1 MPKNVPPEVAAAI
14 IKLSMGNNYGYT
26 PADAAQD
33 LKNAEGKVVLKYNN
47 IRIIE
52 NTVYIS

>member
-14 IKLSMGNNYGYT
+14 IKLSMGNNYGHT

-33 LKNAEGKVVLKYNN
+33 LKNAEGKVVLKYKNN
-47 IRIIE
+47 RK
-52 NTVYIS
+52 YCLH